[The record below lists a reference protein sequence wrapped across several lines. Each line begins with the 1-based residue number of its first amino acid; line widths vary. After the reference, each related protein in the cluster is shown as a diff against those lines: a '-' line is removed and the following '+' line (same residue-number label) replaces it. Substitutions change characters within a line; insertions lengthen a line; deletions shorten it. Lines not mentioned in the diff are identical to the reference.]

1 MNDEYSNIF
10 ISTLDKIPDHPILE
24 SKGFIYAFNTYAYT
38 EGFPKEETKDALKN
52 LKKIAFD
59 KGANAIL
66 NLKLSFNHYGTAA
79 YGEAVKILNIDNLV
93 KEPAPT
99 LNIKIYIFIYIFIL
113 FK

>member
-38 EGFPKEETKDALKN
+38 DYPKGETKDALKN

-66 NLKLSFNHYGTAA
+66 NLKLSFFDYRAAA

-99 LNIKIYIFIYIFIL
+99 LTEKP
-113 FK
+113 K